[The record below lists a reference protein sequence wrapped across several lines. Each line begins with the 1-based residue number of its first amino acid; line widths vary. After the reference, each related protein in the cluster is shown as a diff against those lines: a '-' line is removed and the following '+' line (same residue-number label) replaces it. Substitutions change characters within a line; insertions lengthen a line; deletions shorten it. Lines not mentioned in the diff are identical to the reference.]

1 MSNRRAFG
9 RTTTDLSLLRAG
21 PGAGGVVAPSP
32 TAGATQSPTP
42 LPPSQ
47 SMEHDNSRKRT
58 KRMAQVHVMAY
69 LTPHK
74 ISILILIEYFC
85 QHQSPQND
93 VQKLSQFL
101 LKCIQV
107 TLNVARRS
115 GLLYHSRRA
124 FEALTRRTLLKLSR
138 TLQSIFKT
146 TSRGLANKSRVRL
159 VNQPGIICRRL

>member
-1 MSNRRAFG
+1 MRNLIYLLQMSNRRAFG

-21 PGAGGVVAPSP
+21 ARTGGVVAPSP

-42 LPPSQ
+42 VPPSH
-47 SMEHDNSRKRT
+47 SMEHDNSRKQA

-74 ISILILIEYFC
+74 ISILILIEYYC
-85 QHQSPQND
+85 QHQSAQND

-107 TLNVARRS
+107 TLNVAHRN
-115 GLLYHSRRA
+115 GFCIHSRKVR
-124 FEALTRRTLLKLSR
+124 ETLTPMSYSLK
-138 TLQSIFKT
+138 TF
-146 TSRGLANKSRVRL
+146 
-159 VNQPGIICRRL
+159 